1 MTAGVFAE
9 VIDNQFITS
18 YGNFFKKIMARDSFG
33 SRFGALV
40 AMAGSAVGLGN
51 LWRFPYLVGE
61 NGGAA
66 FIIVYILLSFL
77 ICLPIFISEFV
88 VGRRSQKNAY
98 AAFRDLSG
106 GSAWRWVGLFTIIV
120 PLIVLSYYSVIGG
133 WSIDYLLKSF
143 TFSFTGGESQSAMA
157 TMFTDMVS
165 STWTPLLAH
174 TGFLLVT
181 TLIVVVG
188 IKDGIEKFSKVM
200 MPLLFLIVIS
210 IAIYAVTLP
219 GAKAGLNYLFNPDFS
234 KIDAQAISSALGQA
248 FFSLSLGFGT
258 IMTYASYVDK
268 NENIMFQST
277 SSAVADLMFA
287 LIAGVAIMPAVFA
300 FGIDPQSGPGLV
312 FETLPYVFGQMP
324 AGGFIAIL
332 FFTALLVAALTSSIS
347 MLEVAVAFLVEEKKF
362 SRITACV
369 VLFLFCWVIGAVCSL
384 SFGPLSD
391 VQIGGRN
398 LFDFFD
404 NLSSNILMT
413 LGSLFTVLFVG
424 WRLKK
429 TDVYEEFTNGGNLSR
444 NAKIFGVLWFL
455 IRYICPLAIIAIF
468 ISGLL

>member
-1 MTAGVFAE
+1 
-9 VIDNQFITS
+9 
-18 YGNFFKKIMARDSFG
+18 MARESFG

-66 FIIVYILLSFL
+66 FIIVYIVLSFI
-77 ICLPIFISEFV
+77 ICLPIFVSEFV
-88 VGRRSQKNAY
+88 LGRRSQKNAY

-133 WSIDYLLKSF
+133 WSIEYLFKSL
-143 TFSFTGGESQSAMA
+143 TFSFTGNESQAAMS
-157 TMFTDMVS
+157 TMFGDFVS
-165 STWTPLLAH
+165 SPWAPLMCHTAFLLA
-174 TGFLLVT
+174 T
-181 TLIVVVG
+181 TLIVVIG

-200 MPLLFLIVIS
+200 MPLLFVMVLA
-210 IAIYAVTLP
+210 IAIYSLTLP
-219 GAKAGLNYLFNPDFS
+219 GAAKGIDYLFNPDFS
-234 KIDAQAISSALGQA
+234 KINAKACAAALGQA

-268 NENIMFQST
+268 KENIMFQST
-277 SSAVADLMFA
+277 ATAVSDLMFA
-287 LIAGVAIMPAVFA
+287 LIAGIAIMPAVFA
-300 FGIDPQSGPGLV
+300 FGLNPQSGPGLV
-312 FETLPYVFGQMP
+312 FETLPYVFSQMP
-324 AGGFIAIL
+324 AGGIIAIV
-332 FFTALLVAALTSSIS
+332 FFAALLVAALTSSIS
-347 MLEVAVAFLVEEKKF
+347 MLEVAVAYLVEEKKF
-362 SRITACV
+362 TRAWACV
-369 VLFLFCWVIGAVCSL
+369 VLFILCWIVGAVCSL

-391 VQIGGRN
+391 VKIFGDGI
-398 LFDFFD
+398 FDFFD

-429 TDVYEEFTNGGNLSR
+429 TDIYDEFTNGGSLSFNVR
-444 NAKIFGVLWFL
+444 VFGFLWFL
-455 IRYICPLAIIAIF
+455 IRYVAPVAIICIF
-468 ISGLL
+468 VSGLFS

>member
-1 MTAGVFAE
+1 M
-9 VIDNQFITS
+9 S
-18 YGNFFKKIMARDSFG
+18 RDSFG

-106 GSAWRWVGLFTIIV
+106 GSAWRWVGLFTVVV

-133 WSIDYLLKSF
+133 WSVEYLIKSL
-143 TFSFTGGESQSAMA
+143 TFSFTGSDSQGAMS
-157 TMFTDMVS
+157 TMFMEFAS
-165 STWTPLLAH
+165 STWTPLICH
-174 TGFLLVT
+174 TAFLLAT

-188 IKDGIEKFSKVM
+188 IKDGIEKFSKIM
-200 MPLLFLIVIS
+200 MPLLFVIVIV
-210 IAIYAVTLP
+210 IAVYALTLP
-219 GAKAGLNYLFNPDFS
+219 GAGKGVDYLFNPDFS
-234 KIDAQAISSALGQA
+234 KITGQSIAAALGQA

-268 NENIMFQST
+268 KENVLFQST
-277 SSAVADLMFA
+277 ATAVSDLMFA
-287 LIAGVAIMPAVFA
+287 LIAGLAIMPAVFA
-300 FGIDPQSGPGLV
+300 FGLNPQSGPSLV

-324 AGGFIAIL
+324 AGGFVAIL
-332 FFTALLVAALTSSIS
+332 FFVALLVAALTSSIS
-347 MLEVAVAFLVEEKKF
+347 MLEVAVAYLVEEKKF
-362 SRITACV
+362 SRISACII
-369 VLFLFCWVIGAVCSL
+369 LFVICWVIGALCSL
-384 SFGPLSD
+384 SFGPLSH
-391 VQIGGRN
+391 VQIGGRSI
-398 LFDFFD
+398 FDFFD

-413 LGSLFTVLFVG
+413 LGSLLTVLFVG
-424 WRLKK
+424 WKLKK
-429 TDVYEEFTNGGNLSR
+429 TDVYNEFTNRETLSR
-444 NAKIFGVLWFL
+444 NVKIFGVLWFL
-455 IRYICPLAIIAIF
+455 IRYICPLAIISIF
-468 ISGLL
+468 LYGLLG

>member
-1 MTAGVFAE
+1 M
-9 VIDNQFITS
+9 
-18 YGNFFKKIMARDSFG
+18 KRDSFG

-66 FIIVYILLSFL
+66 FIIIYILLSFV

-88 VGRRSQKNAY
+88 IGRRSQKNAF

-133 WSIDYLLKSF
+133 WSVEYLLKSL
-143 TFSFTGGESQSAMA
+143 TFSFTGEASQSVFHS
-157 TMFTDMVS
+157 MFTDFVS
-165 STWTPLLAH
+165 STWAPLIAH
-174 TGFLLVT
+174 TAFLLVT
-181 TLIVVVG
+181 TLIVIVG

-200 MPLLFLIVIS
+200 MPLLFFMVVA
-210 IAIYAVTLP
+210 IAIYSMTLP
-219 GAKAGLNYLFNPDFS
+219 GASAGLDYLFNPDFS
-234 KIDAQAISSALGQA
+234 KITGKALAAALGQA

-258 IMTYASYVDK
+258 IMTYASYVSK
-268 NENIMFQST
+268 KENIMFQSAAT
-277 SSAVADLMFA
+277 AVSDLMFA
-287 LIAGVAIMPAVFA
+287 MIAGMAIMPAVFA
-300 FGIDPQSGPGLV
+300 FGLNPQSGPGLV
-312 FETLPYVFGQMP
+312 FETLPFVFGQMP
-324 AGGFIAIL
+324 AGGVVAIL
-332 FFTALLVAALTSSIS
+332 FFLALLVAALTSSIS
-347 MLEVAVAFLVEEKKF
+347 MLEVAVAYLVEEKKF
-362 SRITACV
+362 SRLWACV
-369 VLFLFCWVIGAVCSL
+369 VLFAVCWVVGAVCSL

-391 VQIGGRN
+391 IKIDGGN
-398 LFDFFD
+398 IFDFFD

-413 LGSLFTVLFVG
+413 LGSLLTVLFVG

-429 TDVYEEFTNGGNLSR
+429 TDVYDEFTNGGTLSR
-444 NAKIFGVLWFL
+444 NAKLFGVLWFL
-455 IRYICPLAIIAIF
+455 IRYVCPLAIAAIF

>member
-1 MTAGVFAE
+1 M
-9 VIDNQFITS
+9 S
-18 YGNFFKKIMARDSFG
+18 RDSFG

-66 FIIVYILLSFL
+66 FIIIYILLSFL

-88 VGRRSQKNAY
+88 IGRRSQKNAY

-106 GSAWRWVGLFTIIV
+106 GSAWRCVGLFTIIV
-120 PLIVLSYYSVIGG
+120 PLVVLSYYSVIGG
-133 WSIDYLLKSF
+133 WSVEYLLKSV
-143 TFSFTGGESQSAMA
+143 TFAFESASQSAMS
-157 TMFTDMVS
+157 TMFSDFVS
-165 STWTPLLAH
+165 STWGPLLVH

-200 MPLLFLIVIS
+200 MPLLFFIVLA
-210 IAIYAVTLP
+210 IAIYSMTLP
-219 GAKAGLNYLFNPDFS
+219 GAKAGLDYLFNPDFS
-234 KIDAQAISSALGQA
+234 KITGKACAAALGQA

-268 NENIMFQST
+268 KENILFQST
-277 SSAVADLMFA
+277 ATAFSDLMFA
-287 LIAGVAIMPAVFA
+287 LIAGMAIMPAVFA
-300 FGIDPQSGPGLV
+300 FGLNPQSGPGLV
-312 FETLPYVFGQMP
+312 FETLPFVFGQMP
-324 AGGFIAIL
+324 AGGFVAIL
-332 FFTALLVAALTSSIS
+332 FFLALLVAALTSSIS
-347 MLEVAVAFLVEEKKF
+347 MLEVAVAYLVEEKGF
-362 SRITACV
+362 SRVWACV
-369 VLFLFCWVIGAVCSL
+369 VLFVVCWVVGAICSL

-391 VQIGGRN
+391 VNIGGGN
-398 LFDFFD
+398 IFDFFD

-413 LGSLFTVLFVG
+413 LGSLLTVLFVG

-429 TDVYEEFTNGGNLSR
+429 TDVYDEFTNGGTLSR
-444 NAKIFGVLWFL
+444 NAKLFGVLWFL
-455 IRYICPLAIIAIF
+455 IRYICPLAIISIF
-468 ISGLL
+468 VSGLL

>member
-1 MTAGVFAE
+1 M
-9 VIDNQFITS
+9 S
-18 YGNFFKKIMARDSFG
+18 RDSFG

-66 FIIVYILLSFL
+66 FIIIYILLSFL

-88 VGRRSQKNAY
+88 IGRRSQKNAY

-120 PLIVLSYYSVIGG
+120 PLVVLSYYSVIGG
-133 WSIDYLLKSF
+133 WSVEYLLKSV
-143 TFSFTGGESQSAMA
+143 TFAFESASQSAMS
-157 TMFTDMVS
+157 TMFSDFVS
-165 STWTPLLAH
+165 STWGPLLVH

-200 MPLLFLIVIS
+200 MPLLFFIVLA
-210 IAIYAVTLP
+210 IAIYSMTLP
-219 GAKAGLNYLFNPDFS
+219 GARAGLDYLFNPDFS
-234 KIDAQAISSALGQA
+234 KITGKACAAALGQA

-268 NENIMFQST
+268 KENILFQST
-277 SSAVADLMFA
+277 ATAVSDLMFA
-287 LIAGVAIMPAVFA
+287 LIAGMAIMPAVFA
-300 FGIDPQSGPGLV
+300 FGLNPQSGPGLV
-312 FETLPYVFGQMP
+312 FETLPFVFGQMP
-324 AGGFIAIL
+324 AGGFVAIL
-332 FFTALLVAALTSSIS
+332 FFLALLVAALTSSIS
-347 MLEVAVAFLVEEKKF
+347 MLEVAVAYLVEEKGF
-362 SRITACV
+362 SRVWACV
-369 VLFLFCWVIGAVCSL
+369 VLFVVCWVVGAVCSL

-391 VQIGGRN
+391 VKIDGGN
-398 LFDFFD
+398 IFDFFD

-413 LGSLFTVLFVG
+413 LGSLLTVLFVG

-429 TDVYEEFTNGGNLSR
+429 TDVYDEFTNGGTLSR
-444 NAKIFGVLWFL
+444 NAKLFGVLWFL
-455 IRYICPLAIIAIF
+455 IRYICPLAIISIF
-468 ISGLL
+468 VSGLL